1 MKFKSFF
8 ISVLLC
14 ISLFISPANVSAQFL
29 PTILLSDYDLELNL
43 GEEYSIFSISSDNRI
58 PIYTSTNSNVA
69 SVDKNGKIT
78 AKKAG
83 ECQIIASIASSQ
95 AVCNVIVKKTTI
107 KLNKLYTRLYRYQST
122 QLTATVSSKVAP
134 KWNSSKKSVAIVNE
148 NGKVTALKHG
158 TTLIT
163 VTADGT
169 TKVCEVVVE
178 SPEINLEYDNLTMYE
193 NQIKNIDMTIS
204 SGNAPKW
211 SSSNPKVVC
220 VDQLGN
226 VRAKK
231 AGSATITVS
240 EDGSRAKCKIRVI
253 ASR

>member
-78 AKKAG
+78 AIKAG

-107 KLNKLYTRLYRYQST
+107 KLNKLNTRLNR
-122 QLTATVSSKVAP
+122 
-134 KWNSSKKSVAIVNE
+134 
-148 NGKVTALKHG
+148 
-158 TTLIT
+158 
-163 VTADGT
+163 
-169 TKVCEVVVE
+169 
-178 SPEINLEYDNLTMYE
+178 
-193 NQIKNIDMTIS
+193 
-204 SGNAPKW
+204 
-211 SSSNPKVVC
+211 
-220 VDQLGN
+220 
-226 VRAKK
+226 
-231 AGSATITVS
+231 
-240 EDGSRAKCKIRVI
+240 
-253 ASR
+253 